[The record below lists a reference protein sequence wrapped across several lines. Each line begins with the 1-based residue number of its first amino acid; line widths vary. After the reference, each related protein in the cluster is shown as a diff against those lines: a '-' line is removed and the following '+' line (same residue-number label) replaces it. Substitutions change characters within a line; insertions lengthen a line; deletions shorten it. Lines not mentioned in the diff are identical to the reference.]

1 MKRPNSR
8 RLVARSLAI
17 AALTVLAAGAMR
29 PLSAQSKALLIS
41 LHGGRHN
48 PLVNLT
54 DDGDDFSAAFSYGGS
69 IGLQLSE
76 RVAVRGM
83 VTRHRARYR
92 GEAFSIADSMTT
104 QYSYGIDL
112 QVGWPATSA
121 LVPYFYLGGG
131 GYRVEFDDAAVSTSN
146 SFAGRLG
153 LGMNRVGGLG
163 AWFFEI
169 GTVLYEFKSPNFK
182 RIQFELE
189 TRLGFA
195 LAIGL

>member
-1 MKRPNSR
+1 MRRPSNR
-8 RLVARSLAI
+8 TLLARSLTI
-17 AALTVLAAGAMR
+17 AALTVLAAGAPR
-29 PLSAQSKALLIS
+29 PLLAQSKALLIS

-48 PLVNLT
+48 SLVNLT
-54 DDGDDFSAAFSYGGS
+54 DAGDDFSAAFSYGGS

-104 QYSYGIDL
+104 QYSYGVDL

-121 LVPYFYLGGG
+121 LVPYIYLGGG
-131 GYRVEFDDAAVSTSN
+131 GYRVEFDDSAVSASN
-146 SFAGRLG
+146 SLAGRFG
-153 LGMNRVGGLG
+153 IGMNRVGGLG
-163 AWFFEI
+163 AWFFEV
-169 GTVLYEFKSPNFK
+169 GTSLYEFRSPNFK
-182 RIQFELE
+182 RVQFELE